1 MKDDILPPYETPAP
15 AAPPYEE
22 VQSHDDDNDD
32 DNATV
37 EPTIFILA
45 GQAVYAET
53 IDSPP
58 AYELSRAVATLT
70 KSTEKVEFERL
81 DQVLSAA
88 APDSSSAAASPTIRR
103 RRRRRRHLYDL
114 RRTPKQPRLGLARSR
129 ARSDAPEYYLHS
141 HSSRRTLGHVG
152 LAKARSGGW
161 ATGFH
166 AVPVHVA
173 AATTSRARFADGA
186 PPLFALRRDKGGR
199 SRWVAADGEE
209 TLAIED
215 ASDRQRRL
223 ILTRALPRKEVDALV
238 ALWCASI
245 WQEAAVRADEEL
257 RGVKDSAFLPNYSEY
272 QCGHPGTTTFSLKR
286 CPAAKDRCDWM
297 PCKVVLDSEDGP
309 AEPPT
314 LIWNPCQTC
323 KESGDWLEF
332 IDIQGRLRWRRT
344 VGAIK
349 PPSKK
354 R

>member
-1 MKDDILPPYETPAP
+1 MA
-15 AAPPYEE
+15 
-22 VQSHDDDNDD
+22 
-32 DNATV
+32 
-37 EPTIFILA
+37 
-45 GQAVYAET
+45 QALNSWQNL
-53 IDSPP
+53 D
-58 AYELSRAVATLT
+58 L

-103 RRRRRRHLYDL
+103 RRRRRHLYDL
-114 RRTPKQPRLGLARSR
+114 RRTPKQPRLGLSRSR

-141 HSSRRTLGHVG
+141 QSSRRTLGHVG

-215 ASDRQRRL
+215 AADRQRRL

-257 RGVKDSAFLPNYSEY
+257 RGVKDRRKMYW
-272 QCGHPGTTTFSLKR
+272 G
-286 CPAAKDRCDWM
+286 KD
-297 PCKVVLDSEDGP
+297 VY
-309 AEPPT
+309 
-314 LIWNPCQTC
+314 
-323 KESGDWLEF
+323 
-332 IDIQGRLRWRRT
+332 
-344 VGAIK
+344 
-349 PPSKK
+349 
-354 R
+354 

>member
-22 VQSHDDDNDD
+22 VQSHDDDNDV

-53 IDSPP
+53 IDGPP

-88 APDSSSAAASPTIRR
+88 AAPADSSSAASPPIR

-141 HSSRRTLGHVG
+141 QSSRRTLGHVG
-152 LAKARSGGW
+152 LAKDRSGGGW
-161 ATGFH
+161 AAGFR

-173 AATTSRARFADGA
+173 AATTGRARFADGA
-186 PPLFALRRDKGGR
+186 DGATPLFALRRDKGGR

-215 ASDRQRRL
+215 AADRQRRL

-257 RGVKDSAFLPNYSEY
+257 RGVKDSKF
-272 QCGHPGTTTFSLKR
+272 
-286 CPAAKDRCDWM
+286 
-297 PCKVVLDSEDGP
+297 
-309 AEPPT
+309 
-314 LIWNPCQTC
+314 
-323 KESGDWLEF
+323 F
-332 IDIQGRLRWRRT
+332 ILLAPEG
-344 VGAIK
+344 G
-349 PPSKK
+349 
-354 R
+354 

>member
-1 MKDDILPPYETPAP
+1 MKDDILPPYETTAP
-15 AAPPYEE
+15 AAPLYEQ
-22 VQSHDDDNDD
+22 VQSRHNNNDDNNDDDNNN

-53 IDSPP
+53 VDGPP

-81 DQVLSAA
+81 DQILSAA
-88 APDSSSAAASPTIRR
+88 GPADDLASSPTIRR
-103 RRRRRRHLYDL
+103 RRPRRRHLYDL

-141 HSSRRTLGHVG
+141 QSLRRTLGHVG
-152 LAKARSGGW
+152 LAKARPGGW
-161 ATGFH
+161 AAGFR
-166 AVPVHVA
+166 AMPV
-173 AATTSRARFADGA
+173 
-186 PPLFALRRDKGGR
+186 DKGGR
-199 SRWVAADGEE
+199 SRWVAAADGEE

-215 ASDRQRRL
+215 AADRQRRL

-238 ALWCASI
+238 ALWCAST
-245 WQEAAVRADEEL
+245 WQEAAARADKEL
-257 RGVKDSAFLPNYSEY
+257 RGVKDKY

-286 CPAAKDRCDWM
+286 CPAAKDRCDWT
-297 PCKVVLDSEDGP
+297 PCKVVLDSRDGP
-309 AEPPT
+309 ADPPT
-314 LIWNPCQTC
+314 LMSNPCQTC
-323 KESGDWLEF
+323 RESGDWLEF
-332 IDIQGRLRWRRT
+332 IDVQGRLRWRRT
-344 VGAIK
+344 VGAVK

>member
-1 MKDDILPPYETPAP
+1 MKDDILPPYEAPAP
-15 AAPPYEE
+15 AAPPYEA
-22 VQSHDDDNDD
+22 QSHDD

-45 GQAVYAET
+45 GQAVHAET
-53 IDSPP
+53 IDGPL

-81 DQVLSAA
+81 DQILTAA
-88 APDSSSAAASPTIRR
+88 APADDDSNPPPPTRR
-103 RRRRRRHLYDL
+103 LRRRHLYDL
-114 RRTPKQPRLGLARSR
+114 RRTPKQPRLGLTRSR

-141 HSSRRTLGHVG
+141 QSSRRTLGHVG

-161 ATGFH
+161 PAGFR

-173 AATTSRARFADGA
+173 TSQARFAADDT
-186 PPLFALRRDKGGR
+186 PLFALRRDKGGR

-215 ASDRQRRL
+215 AADRQRRL

-257 RGVKDSAFLPNYSEY
+257 RGVKDSKYFSF
-272 QCGHPGTTTFSLKR
+272 GTG
-286 CPAAKDRCDWM
+286 
-297 PCKVVLDSEDGP
+297 E
-309 AEPPT
+309 
-314 LIWNPCQTC
+314 
-323 KESGDWLEF
+323 
-332 IDIQGRLRWRRT
+332 
-344 VGAIK
+344 
-349 PPSKK
+349 
-354 R
+354 